1 MTVGNCTHKGCGSST
16 ALKREVAE
24 LLEEGRG
31 RDEILALMARRH
43 GDTVLAAPTKRGFN
57 LTAWVL
63 PFVALGSGA
72 LVVTR
77 LLHRWTT
84 SRPEGGEP
92 PDLPDTRYS
101 ARIREELSQLDG

>member
-16 ALKREVAE
+16 ALKGEVADLLGE
-24 LLEEGRG
+24 GKGLEE
-31 RDEILALMARRH
+31 ILNVMALRH

-72 LVVTR
+72 LLVTG
-77 LLHRWTT
+77 LLRRWTAI
-84 SRPEGGEP
+84 RPPAREQAAALKTE
-92 PDLPDTRYS
+92 YS
-101 ARIREELSQLDG
+101 NRIQEELSQLDR